1 LTWITPPRLLIF
13 WARWPRKEAGEV
25 AQTLL
30 TDVASQAK
38 AALSRSRI
46 FDLRR
51 LAVEQDGEFVVLR
64 GHVDSFYHKQL
75 AQELVR
81 TAIDGVEVINAISVV
96 YRRDRDAD
104 HVDWRW

>member
-1 LTWITPPRLLIF
+1 M
-13 WARWPRKEAGEV
+13 EAGTV

-30 TDVASQAK
+30 NDVASQAK

-51 LAVEQDGEFVVLR
+51 LSVEQDGDYVVLR
-64 GHVDSFYHKQL
+64 GRVDSFYHKQL

-81 TAIDGVEVINAISVV
+81 AAVEGIEVLNAISVI
-96 YRRDRDAD
+96 YHRERQAD
-104 HVDWRW
+104 YVDWRW

>member
-1 LTWITPPRLLIF
+1 M
-13 WARWPRKEAGEV
+13 

-30 TDVASQAK
+30 SDVASQAR

-51 LAVEQDGEFVVLR
+51 LSVEQDGDYVVLR

-96 YRRDRDAD
+96 YRRDRDMGD
-104 HVDWRW
+104 GDFRW

>member
-1 LTWITPPRLLIF
+1 
-13 WARWPRKEAGEV
+13 V

-30 TDVASQAK
+30 ANVASQAK

-51 LAVEQDGEFVVLR
+51 LSVEQDGDYVVLR
-64 GHVDSFYHKQL
+64 GRVDSFYHKQL

-81 TAIDGVEVINAISVV
+81 AAVEGIEVLNAISVV
-96 YRRDRDAD
+96 YHRDRRDDF
-104 HVDWRW
+104 VDWRW

>member
-1 LTWITPPRLLIF
+1 
-13 WARWPRKEAGEV
+13 V

-30 TDVASQAK
+30 SDVASQAR

-51 LAVEQDGEFVVLR
+51 LSVEQDGDYVVLR

-96 YRRDRDAD
+96 YRRDRDMGD
-104 HVDWRW
+104 GDFRW

>member
-1 LTWITPPRLLIF
+1 M
-13 WARWPRKEAGEV
+13 

-51 LAVEQDGEFVVLR
+51 LSVEQDGDYVVLR
-64 GHVDSFYHKQL
+64 GRVDSFYHKQL

-96 YRRDRDAD
+96 YRRDRDLD
-104 HVDWRW
+104 HGDWRW